1 MNSNKSIFGRLK
13 LIGDNLAV
21 MRIRDVRVYMTGQLV
36 NLLGDWMQQTAQ
48 AWVVWEM
55 THRATALGIVGFL
68 SQIPFFIFGPW
79 VGVFADRFNKRTILL
94 VTQILAALLAVILA
108 VLIQTHWLQLWH
120 IYILAFLLGTVTAF
134 NVTAEQ
140 AFIGDIAGTGNIHQ
154 AITLNNTVN
163 QLTRL
168 TGPALAG
175 WLIASIGTAAAF
187 WFNGTTVVVSIICIL
202 MICSKRAT
210 ETKTTGGLQQFK
222 EGLTFLKSQQLLR
235 LIILF
240 ALIQTFFGMSIVQ
253 LLPAFASITL
263 NGDARTL
270 GSLMGAAGAGAL
282 VGLVFVLPFVQ
293 QIKKPCMAIAGAVVW
308 AGLWYISFSFS
319 RSLPLAMLCQFMA
332 SLGAA
337 NVITMSLGLAQE
349 LTPAPMRARI
359 LSTLMMIIFGLQPA
373 ASYLVSRSADK
384 IGISNMMIV
393 NGTVMVIVPVLLIAL
408 PQLRKLNAKA
418 KMPIAV
424 SRWWH

>member
-1 MNSNKSIFGRLK
+1 MNSNKSIFGKLK
-13 LIGDNLAV
+13 VISDNLAV
-21 MRIRDVRVYMTGQLV
+21 LRIRDVRIYMTGQLV

-79 VGVFADRFNKRTILL
+79 VGIFADRFNKRTILL
-94 VTQILAALLAVILA
+94 VTQILAALLAVMLA
-108 VLIQTHWLQLWH
+108 VLIQTHELQIWH
-120 IYILAFLLGTVTAF
+120 IYVLAFLLGTVTAF

-175 WLIASIGTAAAF
+175 WLIASIGTAPAF
-187 WFNGTTVVVSIICIL
+187 WFNAATVVVSIICIL
-202 MICSKRAT
+202 MIRSKRAT
-210 ETKTTGGLQQFK
+210 EKKTAGGLQQFK

-282 VGLVFVLPFVQ
+282 VGLVLVLPFVQ
-293 QIKKPCMAIAGAVVW
+293 QIKKPCMAIAGAVIW
-308 AGLWYISFSFS
+308 AGLWYILFSFS
-319 RSLPLAMLCQFMA
+319 RSLPVAMLCQFMA

-384 IGISNMMIV
+384 IGISNMMMV
-393 NGTVMVIVPVLLIAL
+393 NGTVMIIVPVLLLAL

-418 KMPIAV
+418 KIPIAI
-424 SRWWH
+424 SRW

>member
-1 MNSNKSIFGRLK
+1 
-13 LIGDNLAV
+13 

-187 WFNGTTVVVSIICIL
+187 WFNGATVVVSIICIL
-202 MICSKRAT
+202 MIRSKRAT

>member
-1 MNSNKSIFGRLK
+1 LNSHKSIFGK
-13 LIGDNLAV
+13 FKAIGDNLAV
-21 MRIRDVRVYMTGQLV
+21 LHIRDVRVYMTGQLV

-94 VTQILAALLAVILA
+94 VTQILAALLAAILA
-108 VLIQTHWLQLWH
+108 LLIQTHQLQLWH
-120 IYILAFLLGTVTAF
+120 IYVLAFLLGTVTAF

-140 AFIGDIAGTGNIHQ
+140 AFIGDIAGAGNIHQ

-175 WLIASIGTAAAF
+175 WLIASIGTAPAF
-187 WFNGTTVVVSIICIL
+187 WFNAATVVVSVICIL
-202 MICSKRAT
+202 MIRSKRAP
-210 ETKTTGGLQQFK
+210 ETKTAGGLQQFK
-222 EGLTFLKSQQLLR
+222 EGLAFLRSQQLLR

-263 NGDARTL
+263 KGDARTL
-270 GSLMGAAGAGAL
+270 GTLMGAAGAGAL
-282 VGLVFVLPFVQ
+282 TGLVIVLPFVQ
-293 QIKKPCMAIAGAVVW
+293 QIKKACLAIAGAVIW
-308 AGLWYISFSFS
+308 AGLWYILFSFS
-319 RSLPLAMLCQFMA
+319 RSLPLAVLCQFMA

-349 LTPAPMRARI
+349 LTPVAMRARI

-373 ASYLVSRSADK
+373 ASYLVSRGADK
-384 IGISNMMIV
+384 VGISNMMMV
-393 NGTVMVIVPVLLIAL
+393 NGAVMVILPVLLLAL

-418 KMPIAV
+418 KVPLTV